1 MTDTEYYDLIRP
13 YDDAMKLL
21 LTRLEILNHNIY
33 KASAENPIHTMQYR
47 IKSKQSIEEKL
58 IRKGEEPTL
67 ENAKDLLQDIAGIR
81 IVCYF
86 VGDIKNLIDMLKK
99 QSDLIFIRERDYI
112 TNPKPNG
119 YRSHHIILG
128 VNVFCL
134 DASEYYPVE
143 IQLRTISMDFWAAM
157 EHRICY
163 KSKPF
168 DELEMKSAF
177 RQNAEA
183 RRPSAEAEAP
193 AAAGAAH
200 AAETPDGA
208 RRCDCDFVRLY
219 GSESFFEHLS
229 ACKQRLAA
237 GIAAPARVGSGRA
250 RAAPDRSGAVAQRHA
265 AGASRCEGRAV
276 AAGADD

>member
-157 EHRICY
+157 GHRISY
-163 KSKPF
+163 KKEY
-168 DELEMKSAF
+168 DNREQRVAELLSYADTLVDMEKEF
-177 RQNAEA
+177 EKYNENA
-183 RRPSAEAEAP
+183 
-193 AAAGAAH
+193 
-200 AAETPDGA
+200 T
-208 RRCDCDFVRLY
+208 
-219 GSESFFEHLS
+219 LS
-229 ACKQRLAA
+229 
-237 GIAAPARVGSGRA
+237 
-250 RAAPDRSGAVAQRHA
+250 
-265 AGASRCEGRAV
+265 
-276 AAGADD
+276 

>member
-1 MTDTEYYDLIRP
+1 
-13 YDDAMKLL
+13 
-21 LTRLEILNHNIY
+21 
-33 KASAENPIHTMQYR
+33 MQYR

-157 EHRICY
+157 EHRISY
-163 KSKPF
+163 KKEY
-168 DELEMKSAF
+168 DNREQRVAELLSYADTLVDMEKEFEKYNDHPVEM
-177 RQNAEA
+177 
-183 RRPSAEAEAP
+183 
-193 AAAGAAH
+193 
-200 AAETPDGA
+200 
-208 RRCDCDFVRLY
+208 
-219 GSESFFEHLS
+219 
-229 ACKQRLAA
+229 
-237 GIAAPARVGSGRA
+237 
-250 RAAPDRSGAVAQRHA
+250 
-265 AGASRCEGRAV
+265 
-276 AAGADD
+276 

>member
-99 QSDLIFIRERDYI
+99 QSDLIFTCGNADYI
-112 TNPKPNG
+112 TNPGPPNG

-128 VNVFCL
+128 VNVFCTGL
-134 DASEYYPVE
+134 AGCHPVE
-143 IQLRTISMDFWAAM
+143 IQLRTIS
-157 EHRICY
+157 
-163 KSKPF
+163 
-168 DELEMKSAF
+168 
-177 RQNAEA
+177 
-183 RRPSAEAEAP
+183 
-193 AAAGAAH
+193 
-200 AAETPDGA
+200 
-208 RRCDCDFVRLY
+208 
-219 GSESFFEHLS
+219 
-229 ACKQRLAA
+229 
-237 GIAAPARVGSGRA
+237 SGFL
-250 RAAPDRSGAVAQRHA
+250 GCH
-265 AGASRCEGRAV
+265 GASYFL
-276 AAGADD
+276 